1 MSFIILPDQKKPKDD
16 WCFENGREILWY
28 LENPR
33 TRVVQIT
40 APMAPI
46 PYGFNRHKTNQ
57 PKEMD
62 RVFRKLHEQERDKN
76 QQVIEKMWSRGRAHY
91 EALRDRLNQRLV
103 SADTKVWEKAFIRES
118 LRLMSERDNEAQK
131 NHVYGVSSME
141 EAPAPLEGARTRV
154 N

>member
-1 MSFIILPDQKKPKDD
+1 MSFIILPGERKDD
-16 WCFENGREILWY
+16 WAFENGKEILWY
-28 LENPR
+28 LENPM

-46 PYGFNRHKTNQ
+46 PDGFNRHKTNQ

-76 QQVIEKMWSRGRAHY
+76 AQVIEKMWSRGRAQY

-103 SADTKVWEKAFIRES
+103 SADTKVWEKAFIREFTECQP
-118 LRLMSERDNEAQK
+118 RSECGHRDNR
-131 NHVYGVSSME
+131 
-141 EAPAPLEGARTRV
+141 RTLNYPTERV
-154 N
+154 RKFLIGHRIR

>member
-1 MSFIILPDQKKPKDD
+1 VSFIILPGERKDD
-16 WCFENGREILWY
+16 WAFENGKEILWY
-28 LENPR
+28 LENPM

-46 PYGFNRHKTNQ
+46 PDGFNRHKTNQ

-76 QQVIEKMWSRGRAHY
+76 AQVIEKMWSRGRAHY
-91 EALRDRLNQRLV
+91 EDLRCRLNRRLV
-103 SADTKVWEKAFIRES
+103 SADAKEWEKSFIRES

-131 NHVYGVSSME
+131 NHVYGISAME
-141 EAPAPLEGARTRV
+141 ESPAPLPGARTRV